1 MKKRHK
7 KKLMQFILA
16 IIIAIASYVTT
27 TTVLPNDNLI
37 ITVVDVGQADA
48 TIVQCHGEVLV
59 IDGGNREDSDIMYT
73 IMKRN
78 NIKKVKA
85 MIATHSHED
94 HVGGL
99 SGVFETSLVDTVYV
113 PNTEDVSKV
122 FTTFKQKA
130 SNNGAVMVIPETNDE
145 FMIGEAKVT
154 FLSLNKDYGDNI
166 NNSSLCVRID
176 YGETS
181 FLWMGDA
188 EKEVENDL
196 LDSNIKANV
205 LKVGH
210 HGSNTSSTME
220 FLQRVQPDLS
230 IISVGKNNSYGLPHQ
245 EVLQRYKELGLKVFR
260 TDELGDIRL
269 VSDGSVIDVFSY
281 KKNKFQDK
289 LMTIVR

>member
-1 MKKRHK
+1 M
-7 KKLMQFILA
+7 I
-16 IIIAIASYVTT
+16 
-27 TTVLPNDNLI
+27 
-37 ITVVDVGQADA
+37 DVGQADA

-99 SGVFETSLVDTVYV
+99 SGVFETSLVGTVYV
-113 PNTEDVSKV
+113 PTTNDNSKV

-130 SNNGAVMVIPETNDE
+130 SSNGAVMVIPETNDE

-154 FLSLNKDYGDNI
+154 FLSLKKDYGDNI

-176 YGETS
+176 YGATS
-181 FLWMGDA
+181 FLWMADA

-260 TDELGDIRL
+260 TDELGDIRM

-289 LMTIVR
+289 LMTIPS